1 MEEIHMWGIIVSLI
15 SGVLMSV
22 QGVFNSEATRQTSVW
37 VAAAFVQA
45 TAFIVCMAAWF
56 CTGRESSFGGLLQVQ
71 PRYVLLG
78 GAIGAFI
85 TYTVIV
91 AMNQLGPARSVMLIV
106 SAQLISAWLVELFGW
121 FGVEKVEFAW
131 SKLLGILLMLAGIFI
146 FKNK

>member
-1 MEEIHMWGIIVSLI
+1 MWGIIVSLI

-85 TYTVIV
+85 SYTLIV
-91 AMNQLGPARSVMLIV
+91 AINLLAPARYVMLIV